1 MLLRVSETEIEA
13 VMSETGMARMQAI
26 NFIRQRTALRRKA
39 INEKWLRD
47 EADFDGWHRQ
57 FTPVEIED
65 QAEEAL

>member
-1 MLLRVSETEIEA
+1 MMLLRVSEIEIEA
-13 VMSETGMARMQAI
+13 VMSETKMGRMQAI

-57 FTPVEIED
+57 FTPVELD

>member
-1 MLLRVSETEIEA
+1 MLLRVSEIEIEA
-13 VMSETGMARMQAI
+13 VMSETGLARMQAI